1 VTEKEHVDAA
11 EMRFGEALA
20 ELEAIVAD
28 LESGRLDLEDAL
40 ARYQRGVVLLEACRT
55 RLADAEQRVTTLMG
69 RIEEEED
76 GA

>member
-1 VTEKEHVDAA
+1 MTDKEQVDPTK
-11 EMRFGEALA
+11 MRFGEALA

-40 ARYQRGVVLLEACRT
+40 ERYQRGVVLLEACRT

-69 RIEEEED
+69 RIEEEEE

>member
-1 VTEKEHVDAA
+1 VTDNEQVDPAQ
-11 EMRFGEALA
+11 MRFGEALA

-40 ARYQRGVVLLEACRT
+40 ERYQRGVVLLEACRT

-69 RIEEEED
+69 KIEEEDES
-76 GA
+76 A